1 MVQKKSPQRKSPES
15 HKGRNARLKPNLHVI
30 CYLRALGFL
39 WEVKKGKRKWRKMFT
54 QWTSGEA
61 VKSGVHNY

>member
-1 MVQKKSPQRKSPES
+1 MSRKGEKKNP
-15 HKGRNARLKPNLHVI
+15 RLKPHLNVI

-39 WEVKKGKRKWRKMFT
+39 LEIIKENRKWGKMLT
-54 QWTSGEA
+54 ERTSGEA